1 MLIGILILPWKC
13 TIKWL
18 RSCCC
23 ILDSSLLSFFRN
35 TVECPSGL
43 LISSFRFI
51 HLPYVSNHCRQQ
63 PLHRVVSFFMHFT
76 TLGCAHGLMR
86 WLSIFLNLNNVYTLI
101 SWWQTLIK
109 ENQRDTGVKY
119 GLVQIEIRSWELTI
133 S

>member
-1 MLIGILILPWKC
+1 MKMYKNRN
-13 TIKWL
+13 KWL

-43 LISSFRFI
+43 LISPFRFI
-51 HLPYVSNHCRQQ
+51 HLPYVSNHGQRQ
-63 PLHRVVSFFMHFT
+63 PLHRVIAFLMHIT
-76 TLGCAHGLMR
+76 TLGCARGLIR

-101 SWWQTLIK
+101 SWWQTLI
-109 ENQRDTGVKY
+109 EVHQHDTEARY
-119 GLVQIEIRSWELTI
+119 GLVLIEIRSWELTI